1 MSGIKQRNILPGIDY
16 NYSEGIKVFA
26 GEAISAGD
34 IVYAS
39 GFANDY
45 IQVSK
50 ARADQA
56 PTYQAS
62 RLLIAKHGM
71 ASGEYGIVLPW
82 QMIAMDTHT
91 GGPATIGDKVFL
103 SDTPGAPS
111 LAAGTTSVVIG
122 SVVGVGTLVTDPPGK
137 VVISPESHRN
147 TASAV
152 NIKSFEAEV
161 PIVPNGVVDIRHNV
175 PFACTVTEIT
185 FTADDT
191 KPVSALG
198 TFVVT
203 VAAASNN
210 LLAGTNYDLDN
221 TLTAGTLYS
230 ASLTTTTAHL
240 SLAKGAR
247 IQFAFT
253 SNNADLVGA
262 GLRCQVT
269 YQAS

>member
-1 MSGIKQRNILPGIDY
+1 MSGIKQRSILPGIDY
-16 NYSEGIKVFA
+16 NYSEGIKVLA

-122 SVVGVGTLVTDPPGK
+122 SVVGVGTLVSDPPGK

-147 TASAV
+147 TASVV
-152 NIKSFEAEV
+152 NIKSFDAEV
-161 PIVPNGVVDIRHNV
+161 PIVPNGVVEIRHNV
-175 PFACTVTEIT
+175 PFACTVSEVNFI
-185 FTADDT
+185 ADDT
-191 KPVSALG
+191 VPVSAAGTFLVAVTGNAVDLLDSSPFDLETLVLG
-198 TFVVT
+198 TLNSPADT
-203 VAAASNN
+203 GAA
-210 LLAGTNYDLDN
+210 
-221 TLTAGTLYS
+221 
-230 ASLTTTTAHL
+230 
-240 SLAKGAR
+240 LAKGAL
-247 IQFAFT
+247 IEFTFT

-262 GLRCQVT
+262 GLRCQVI

>member
-16 NYSEGIKVFA
+16 NYSEGIKVLA
-26 GEAISAGD
+26 GEAIGAGD

-82 QMIAMDTHT
+82 QMIAMDTT
-91 GGPATIGDKVFL
+91 ASTIGNKIFL

-122 SVVGVGTLVTDPPGK
+122 SVVGVGTLVSDPPGK

-147 TASAV
+147 TASVV
-152 NIKSFEAEV
+152 NIKSFESEV

-175 PFACTVTEIT
+175 PFACTVSEVNFI
-185 FTADDT
+185 ADDT
-191 KPVSALG
+191 VPVSAAGTFLVAVTGNAVNLLSVSPFDLETLVLG
-198 TFVVT
+198 TLNSPADT
-203 VAAASNN
+203 GA
-210 LLAGTNYDLDN
+210 
-221 TLTAGTLYS
+221 
-230 ASLTTTTAHL
+230 
-240 SLAKGAR
+240 SLAKGAL
-247 IQFAFT
+247 IEFTFT

-262 GLRCQVT
+262 GLRCQVI